1 MNEVG
6 AATSPGNKREII
18 VFDRAEHRLPFSRGI
33 MATSLLATGVAT
45 EEAYRLASIVQRQ
58 LIEHDIASIDAEGL
72 VDFTHDLL
80 LAEAADIATADR
92 WTAWRRA
99 KRSGRPVVIV
109 LSGAPGTGKSTLA
122 TRLAVRLNITRVITT
137 DTIRDVLRT
146 VIPTNVLPEL
156 HRSTFETIDP
166 VAVEPFN
173 GFIRQCTAV
182 GSAATAVAQ
191 RLADE
196 HRSVVLEGVHML
208 PGATTIDL
216 SQHRAAPIVV
226 ERLIVQTEIERHTEL
241 LQRRLT
247 SEPHR
252 GGHRHVAHLDSIRLI
267 QQRLIKE
274 ANSNT
279 IAIIDGGDAADLT
292 HDIVD
297 EIARRL
303 HDIPAPNLDD
313 TRRPH
318 SR

>member
-1 MNEVG
+1 MYEAG
-6 AATSPGNKREII
+6 AVTSPGNVREII

-58 LIEHDIASIDAEGL
+58 LIEHDIASIDADGL
-72 VDFTHDLL
+72 VDFTHELL
-80 LAEAADIATADR
+80 LAQAADATIADR
-92 WTAWRRA
+92 WTAWRQA
-99 KRSGRPVVIV
+99 KRSGRPIVIV

-146 VIPTNVLPEL
+146 VIPSNVLPEL

-166 VAVEPFN
+166 VAVDPFS
-173 GFIRQCTAV
+173 GFTRQCTAV

-208 PGATTIDL
+208 PGVTTVAL
-216 SQHRAAPIVV
+216 SPHPAAPIVV
-226 ERLIVQTEIERHTEL
+226 ECLIVQTEIERHTEL
-241 LQRRLT
+241 LQRRVT

-252 GGHRHVAHLDSIRLI
+252 TGDRHVAHLDSIRLI
-267 QQRLIKE
+267 QQRLIDD
-274 ANSNT
+274 ANSNM
-279 IAIIDGGDAADLT
+279 IAIVDGGDAADLT

-303 HDIPAPNLDD
+303 HDTPAPNPSF
-313 TRRPH
+313 TGQPH

>member
-1 MNEVG
+1 VDEAG
-6 AATSPGNKREII
+6 AVASPGNTREII

-58 LIEHDIASIDAEGL
+58 LIEHDIASIDADGL

-80 LAEAADIATADR
+80 LAEAADTTIADR
-92 WTAWRRA
+92 WTAWRQA
-99 KRSGRPVVIV
+99 KRSGRPIVIV

-146 VIPTNVLPEL
+146 VIPSNVLPEL

-166 VAVEPFN
+166 VAVDPFS

-196 HRSVVLEGVHML
+196 HRSVVLEGVHLL
-208 PGATTIDL
+208 PGATTASL
-216 SQHRAAPIVV
+216 SPHPAAPIVV
-226 ERLIVQTEIERHTEL
+226 ERLIVQTDIERHTDL
-241 LQRRLT
+241 LQRRVT

-252 GGHRHVAHLDSIRLI
+252 AGDRHVAHLDSIRLI
-267 QQRLIKE
+267 QQRLIDD
-274 ANSNT
+274 ANSNM
-279 IAIIDGGDAADLT
+279 ISIIDGGDAADLT
-292 HDIVD
+292 HDLVD
-297 EIARRL
+297 EIARQL
-303 HDIPAPNLDD
+303 HHTSAPNPADKG
-313 TRRPH
+313 RSP
-318 SR
+318 SC